1 MLNAIKIVRAMK
13 AENQSLF
20 MKECKSVDRTPETL
34 AKLNTE
40 MELLEKVIDNLEIER
55 KK

>member
-13 AENQSLF
+13 AENQNLF
-20 MKECKSVDRTPETL
+20 MKESTNINRTKDTL
-34 AKLNTE
+34 SKLNIE